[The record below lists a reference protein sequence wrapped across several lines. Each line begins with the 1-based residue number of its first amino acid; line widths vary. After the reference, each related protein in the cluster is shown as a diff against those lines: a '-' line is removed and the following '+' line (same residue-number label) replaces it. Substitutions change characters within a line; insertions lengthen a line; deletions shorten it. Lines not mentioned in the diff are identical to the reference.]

1 MAPPCDNF
9 RMTQS
14 PRWWLMGVAALMA
27 AIFLYQSI
35 GLTGAMVLVVA
46 LAAGFAGYRLYRAR
60 KGGRASGVR
69 CLTCGE
75 TLAPTARGCKYC
87 GSTRWTVN

>member
-1 MAPPCDNF
+1 MDK
-9 RMTQS
+9 
-14 PRWWLMGVAALMA
+14 PRWWLMGVAVLMA
-27 AIFLYQSI
+27 AIFLYQMI
-35 GLTGAMVLVVA
+35 GLAGSIVLVAGA
-46 LAAGFAGYRLYRAR
+46 LLVYAAYRFYRSR
-60 KGGRASGVR
+60 HPGKSGVVR